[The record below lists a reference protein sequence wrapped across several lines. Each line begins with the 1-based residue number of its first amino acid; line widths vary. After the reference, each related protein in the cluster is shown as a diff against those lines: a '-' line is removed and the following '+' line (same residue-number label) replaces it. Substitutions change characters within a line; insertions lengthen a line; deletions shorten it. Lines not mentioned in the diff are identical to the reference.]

1 MDDKFFRGIVEEA
14 PDPIFIETGGNF
26 SYLNRAACRLL
37 GINTHEDLI
46 GTPVMDRLH
55 PDHHD
60 IINERIFSLN
70 DGSVSEFELPEQS
83 IIRPD
88 GSEILVEASV
98 KSTTYN
104 GKNGRIFFMHD
115 ISSRKETEQSLRA
128 SEARMQLAL
137 EANHIG
143 VWELNASG
151 EAVYRSLT
159 HDKIFGYDSYLPHW
173 SYDTF
178 LSHVHPKDR
187 DHVSST
193 FLDANQTGK
202 DWSFECRICRNDGVL
217 RWIWAAGRFSNSSN
231 GNGRFMSGVVQD
243 ITRIRQAEKDIKESE
258 EKFRSVFHKHI
269 AVKLI
274 IDSDTGNIIE
284 ANEAAARFYGWTVG
298 ELTSMNI
305 SQINILSPRE
315 ISNEMKRTRKSVNT
329 HFNFKHR
336 LADGSIRDVEV
347 YSSMITAHGKELLH
361 SIIHDVT
368 EKKSAEKQLKL
379 LSRSVE
385 QSPVSIIVTDTSGK
399 IEYVNPGFQ
408 RISGYSLEEVK
419 GQTPRFLKSGYHPPE
434 YYRHLWSTI
443 LSGKDWAGE
452 LRNRK
457 KNGEL
462 YWINAVISPVLNS
475 RGEVTNFVS
484 IREDIT
490 GRKKMVQDLVAAK
503 ERAEESD
510 RLKLAFLANMSHEI
524 RTPMNGILGF
534 AEILKEPGL
543 TSQKQHKFLDIIE
556 KSGKRMLDTV
566 NDLIDISKIETGQ
579 VKLYE
584 SEINLKDQLENLF
597 EFFAPQAKEKE
608 LQFTLK
614 DSVSKR
620 FSMIRTDRSKLDSI
634 LTNLIKNAIKFT
646 DKGKIEVGCSQKDN
660 YLEFYVSDTGIGV
673 PPGNQAAIFSRF
685 EQADTVQSKSFQ
697 GAGLGLAI
705 AKAYVEMLGGEI
717 RLESQEGQGSVFY
730 FTLPLSCTGA
740 LVVNPP
746 KRKSSKRKGIPYLG
760 GKKILIAEDD
770 FYSREMITHLLMKTG
785 ATILVV
791 GDGMEA
797 VEKFQLDQD
806 NIDLV
811 LLDIQLP
818 EMNGFEVLKILRTIK
833 PDLSVIAQTAYAML
847 EDIRRFREA
856 GFTDYITKPI
866 SQEKLFAILDK
877 YLSASPTDVPT
888 GHLPTREQDSPG

>member
-1 MDDKFFRGIVEEA
+1 MDDNFFRGIVEEA

-37 GINTHEDLI
+37 GINTHEVLI
-46 GTPVMDRLH
+46 GTPVMDRVH
-55 PDHHD
+55 SDHHD

-70 DGSVSEFELPEQS
+70 DGSASEFELTGQR

-104 GKNGRIFFMHD
+104 GKNGRLFFMRD
-115 ISSRKETEQSLRA
+115 ISSR
-128 SEARMQLAL
+128 
-137 EANHIG
+137 
-143 VWELNASG
+143 
-151 EAVYRSLT
+151 
-159 HDKIFGYDSYLPHW
+159 
-173 SYDTF
+173 
-178 LSHVHPKDR
+178 
-187 DHVSST
+187 
-193 FLDANQTGK
+193 
-202 DWSFECRICRNDGVL
+202 
-217 RWIWAAGRFSNSSN
+217 
-231 GNGRFMSGVVQD
+231 GVVQD
-243 ITRIRQAEKDIKESE
+243 ITRIRQAEQEIKKSE

-274 IDSDTGNIIE
+274 IDSDTGNILE

-305 SQINILSPRE
+305 SQINILSPKE
-315 ISNEMKRTRKSVNT
+315 ISNEMKQAGKPANT
-329 HFNFKHR
+329 HLDFKHR
-336 LADGSIRDVEV
+336 VADGSIRDVEV
-347 YSSMITAHGKELLH
+347 YSSRITAHGKELMH

-385 QSPVSIIVTDTSGK
+385 QSPVSIIITDTSGK

-434 YYRHLWSTI
+434 FYKYLWSTI
-443 LSGKDWAGE
+443 LSGKDWSGE
-452 LRNRK
+452 LRNKR

-503 ERAEESD
+503 EKAEESD

-584 SEINLKDQLENLF
+584 SEINLKEQLENLF
-597 EFFAPQAKEKE
+597 EFFVPQAGEKE

-614 DSVSKR
+614 DTVPMR
-620 FSMIRTDRSKLDSI
+620 FAMIRTDRSKLDSI

-646 DKGKIEVGCSQKDN
+646 DKGKIEVGCSKKDN

-673 PPGNQAAIFSRF
+673 PPGKQAAIFKRF
-685 EQADTVQSKSFQ
+685 EQADTIQAKTFQ

-717 RLESQEGQGSVFY
+717 RLESEEGKGSIFY
-730 FTLPLSCTGA
+730 FTHPLRSEGA
-740 LVVNPP
+740 LSVNPTD
-746 KRKSSKRKGIPYLG
+746 RKSKHTGIPNLG

-770 FYSREMITHLLMKTG
+770 FYSREMITHLLSKTG
-785 ATILVV
+785 ATLLVAR
-791 GDGMEA
+791 DGMEA
-797 VEKFQLDQD
+797 VEEFQRDQD
-806 NIDLV
+806 NVDLV

-818 EMNGFEVLKILRTIK
+818 EMNGFEVLKILRTIN
-833 PDLSVIAQTAYAML
+833 PDLTVIAQTAYAML

-877 YLSASPTDVPT
+877 YLSGSPTDFPT
-888 GHLPTREQDSPG
+888 GHLPVREQGSPE